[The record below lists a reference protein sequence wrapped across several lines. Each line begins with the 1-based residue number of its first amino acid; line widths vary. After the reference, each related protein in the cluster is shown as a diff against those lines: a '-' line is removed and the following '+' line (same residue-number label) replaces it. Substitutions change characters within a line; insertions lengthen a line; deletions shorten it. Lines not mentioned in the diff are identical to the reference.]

1 MPQDETFHPV
11 DLRKNEMIRPE
22 GSAADAGAA
31 ALRGKWVGSLYEMA
45 EVLSS
50 AVLCIAVLFTFVLR
64 FAGVKGSS
72 MTPTLKN
79 GEWLAVTAILR
90 QPERGDIVI
99 ISPRIND
106 FHQPLVKRV
115 VGVAGDELDLADG
128 RVLINGQPAEEPYL
142 PAGVLTYPAPELQSG
157 LAYPLRVPEGRV
169 FVMGD
174 NRDGS
179 ADSRYSA
186 VGFIRVDDI
195 LGRVSFRV
203 NPFFV
208 TKPSFEF
215 TYKVN

>member
-1 MPQDETFHPV
+1 MPQD
-11 DLRKNEMIRPE
+11 DLYENELIRPE
-22 GSAADAGAA
+22 GASGA
-31 ALRGKWVGSLYEMA
+31 KWVGSLYEMA

-50 AVLCIAVLFTFVLR
+50 AVLCIAVLFAFVLR
-64 FAGVKGSS
+64 FAGVIGSS

-99 ISPRIND
+99 ISPRTNA
-106 FHQPLVKRV
+106 FHEPLVKRV
-115 VGVAGDELDLADG
+115 IGVAGDELDLADG
-128 RVLINGQPAEEPYL
+128 RVLRNGQPIDEPYL
-142 PAGVLTYPAPELQSG
+142 PEGVMTYPASEMQSD
-157 LAYPLRVPEGRV
+157 LTYPLRVPEGRV

-174 NRDGS
+174 NRTGS
-179 ADSRYSA
+179 SDSRTNA

-208 TKPSFEF
+208 TKPSFQF
-215 TYKVN
+215 TYKVK

>member
-1 MPQDETFHPV
+1 MSQDNLYV
-11 DLRKNEMIRPE
+11 NEMTRPE
-22 GSAADAGAA
+22 DAKG
-31 ALRGKWVGSLYEMA
+31 GKWAGSLFEMA

-64 FAGVKGSS
+64 FAGVIGSS

-99 ISPRIND
+99 ISPRTNG

-115 VGVAGDELDLADG
+115 VGVAGDEIDLADG
-128 RVLINGQPAEEPYL
+128 HVLRNGQPLDEPYL
-142 PAGVLTYPAPELQSG
+142 PDGVMTYPASELQSDLTYPV
-157 LAYPLRVPEGRV
+157 RVPEGRV

-174 NRDGS
+174 NRTGS
-179 ADSRYSA
+179 SDSRVSA

-203 NPFFV
+203 NPFFA
-208 TKPSFEF
+208 TRPDFHF
-215 TYKVN
+215 TYKVA

>member
-1 MPQDETFHPV
+1 MPQDN
-11 DLRKNEMIRPE
+11 LYKNEMIRPE
-22 GSAADAGAA
+22 GTSSA
-31 ALRGKWVGSLYEMA
+31 RWVGSLYEMA

-64 FAGVKGSS
+64 FAGVIGSS

-99 ISPRIND
+99 ISPRTNG

-115 VGVAGDELDLADG
+115 IGVAGDELDLADG
-128 RVLINGQPAEEPYL
+128 HVLRNGQPIDESYL
-142 PAGVLTYPAPELQSG
+142 PEGVMTYPASEMQSD
-157 LAYPLRVPEGRV
+157 LSYPLRVPEGRV

-174 NRDGS
+174 NRTGS
-179 ADSRYSA
+179 ADSRVRD

-208 TKPSFEF
+208 TDPSFQF